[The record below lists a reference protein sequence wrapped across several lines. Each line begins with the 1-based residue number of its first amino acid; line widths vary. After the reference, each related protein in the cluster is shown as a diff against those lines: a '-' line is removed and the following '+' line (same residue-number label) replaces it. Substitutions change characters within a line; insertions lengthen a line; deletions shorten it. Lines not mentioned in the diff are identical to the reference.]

1 MKKMNL
7 SFTKD
12 EVNAILLALSSDI
25 KNTED
30 HRKFKYLVELFNKIE
45 NIRAE
50 QEMQL
55 TGIRSVSVANY
66 LP

>member
-1 MKKMNL
+1 MNL